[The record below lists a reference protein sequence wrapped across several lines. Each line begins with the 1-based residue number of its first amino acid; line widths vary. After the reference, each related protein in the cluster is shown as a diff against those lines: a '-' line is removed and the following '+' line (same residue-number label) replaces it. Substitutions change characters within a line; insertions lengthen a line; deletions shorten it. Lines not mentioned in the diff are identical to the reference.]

1 MVVAVGFSQWI
12 EPPLSPH
19 GWEALAPGHS
29 SNHAGQ
35 LRSEMHPDWAVIKFL
50 IEEIQRYGQSRRTA
64 VFGASCLEPT
74 CPLSRSPQLCPRAS
88 SLWISARRGKQSSMP
103 QCREKVTRK
112 QEGPGCS
119 SEHAVNVACPLRV
132 AVASSW
138 RPEAGSH
145 RRISFL
151 GKFGLAALACFFP
164 HPLFRQLTSALLG
177 RAIK

>member
-88 SLWISARRGKQSSMP
+88 SLWISARRGKQSSTP

-112 QEGPGCS
+112 QEGPLLLRACCKCGLSTQGGCS
-119 SEHAVNVACPLRV
+119 LIL
-132 AVASSW
+132 
-138 RPEAGSH
+138 EAGGRLTQTDLFSWQIWT
-145 RRISFL
+145 RGSGLFLSPSFIQTAYKCSA
-151 GKFGLAALACFFP
+151 GKGD
-164 HPLFRQLTSALLG
+164 
-177 RAIK
+177 